1 MLSKLAITIV
11 IYTTAKCDEK
21 RLNQKNSKFSKKF
34 KIFQKNFQKNFSRKF
49 FKKIFKKNFQKNFQK
64 KFSKKIFKKK
74 YHVLTIVKNQ
84 QHDLRNISVKCSNII
99 NSTLKKS
106 NYKFSKNI

>member
-11 IYTTAKCDEK
+11 IYTTTKCDEK
-21 RLNQKNSKFSKKF
+21 RLNQKNSNFSKK
-34 KIFQKNFQKNFSRKF
+34 IQNFQKNFQKFSKKF

-64 KFSKKIFKKK
+64 NFKKIFKKFFKKK

-84 QHDLRNISVKCSNII
+84 QHDLHNISVKCSNII
-99 NSTLKKS
+99 KYFKKI
-106 NYKFSKNI
+106 KL